1 MTINLIYFFQ
11 FIYKIVDY
19 WMCVQKNYK
28 NLHILTKNMFKK
40 KFVVIEKKDQGNED
54 SNIHHPLN
62 GPGERGAETGI
73 QLRSIFLLM
82 L

>member
-28 NLHILTKNMFKK
+28 NLDILTKYMFKK
-40 KFVVIEKKDQGNED
+40 KFVVIEKKD
-54 SNIHHPLN
+54 S
-62 GPGERGAETGI
+62 GE
-73 QLRSIFLLM
+73 
-82 L
+82 